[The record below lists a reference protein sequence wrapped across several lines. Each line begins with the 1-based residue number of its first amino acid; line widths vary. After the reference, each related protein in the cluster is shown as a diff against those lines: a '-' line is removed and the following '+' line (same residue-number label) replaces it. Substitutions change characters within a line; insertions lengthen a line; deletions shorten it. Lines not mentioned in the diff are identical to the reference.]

1 MTGSRG
7 GCGSGL
13 TARAAVGIVGLGVV
27 ALSLLSLRQ
36 QRLQAMH
43 ELSAVRLRQASHDKR
58 LWAVRAEVARLV
70 TPEHVGSLGW
80 GAP

>member
-1 MTGSRG
+1 
-7 GCGSGL
+7 
-13 TARAAVGIVGLGVV
+13 VGIVGLGVV

-58 LWAVRAEVARLV
+58 LWAVRAEIARLV

-80 GAP
+80 TAP